1 VWWLLLACAG
11 GPAPEDSDD
20 QAAVDLDGDGVVAS
34 ADRDDADRSVGAS
47 FLAWRDTDRDGWGD
61 SEGQLEVC
69 GLRPSLASERGDCDD
84 SDPTVH
90 PGATET
96 CDDRDEDCNGLGDE
110 GQPWYADA
118 DADGWGDEATRVD
131 RCTAPDAAVAT
142 AGDCDDADPATYPG
156 AWDHCFDGTDQDC
169 DGGDSVCRY
178 PAEIAME
185 DVAVAIYAAEKGGQL
200 GYSVAG
206 VGDQNGDALPDV
218 GFGAPTLDTE
228 HGQGVIYIAA
238 AAAPG
243 AHDADDL
250 AMTTIAGGAPSTY
263 YSHAGW
269 ALAGGG
275 DVTGDGVA
283 DLIDRAW
290 LVPGPV
296 VGQLQLQE
304 AVVAR
309 YDYNS
314 SYEYAMP
321 GDLDGD
327 GRPDV
332 LVGNAAH
339 EDGGVAPPSGAVWLY
354 DDIPANLVT
363 GDSDAVGG
371 LIGRTGDLAGY
382 QVAGPGDVDG
392 DGRPDILV
400 SAPSNDARAWS
411 AGRVF
416 LVTDVPEGQSY
427 LDDAAE
433 AILRAPNPYERLGQY
448 GLSGA
453 GDVDGDGYAD
463 LLLGSSSA
471 PPDHHGEGSPEQWVC
486 ASLVLGPVS
495 GDLHLEAVAHA
506 RYEAVVSRDCL
517 HTRVSGPGDMD
528 GDGFDDVAIGAD
540 SAQNLDGD
548 IAGAVYLFYTNPSG
562 VVSLAD
568 ADSRLYSRE
577 FAADLGWSMDAAGDV
592 NGDGFADLVVG
603 APQAGVGG
611 AAFIVLGGL

>member
-1 VWWLLLACAG
+1 LWWLLAACAR
-11 GPAPEDSDD
+11 APDTVGADSDPPGGIDID
-20 QAAVDLDGDGVVAS
+20 QDGIF
-34 ADRDDADRSVGAS
+34 ADSDCDDADRTVGAS
-47 FLAWRDTDRDGWGD
+47 FVAWSDADRDGWGD
-61 SEGQLEVC
+61 SARPLQVC
-69 GLRPSLASERGDCDD
+69 ALGLSIASASGDCDD
-84 SDPTVH
+84 ADPTVH

-96 CDDRDEDCNGLGDE
+96 CDDRDQDCDSLGDE

-118 DADGWGDEATRVD
+118 DADGWGEEATRVD

-185 DVAVAIYAAEKGGQL
+185 DAAVAIYGSEKGGEL

-206 VGDQNGDALPDV
+206 AGDHDADGLPEV
-218 GFGAPTLDTE
+218 ALGAPLIETE
-228 HGQGVIYIAA
+228 HGQGVIYIAGRF
-238 AAAPG
+238 APG
-243 AHDADDL
+243 RHDADSL
-250 AMTTIAGGAPSTY
+250 TSTWIVGGPVTSVYKT
-263 YSHAGW
+263 AGW
-269 ALAGGG
+269 SLFSAG
-275 DVTGDGVA
+275 DVDADGTTELLDTGR
-283 DLIDRAW
+283 L
-290 LVPGPV
+290 LSGPWGGI
-296 VGQLQLQE
+296 VGTWE
-304 AVVAR
+304 ATSAR
-309 YDYNS
+309 YAISFANYS
-314 SYEYAMP
+314 TGTA
-321 GDLDGD
+321 GDLDGDRRSDVLVGGWGYEEVEGDIRGAAFVFRGGGTGELVEADADSALIGALGDLAGYRVAGAGDTDAD

-332 LVGNAAH
+332 LV
-339 EDGGVAPPSGAVWLY
+339 
-354 DDIPANLVT
+354 
-363 GDSDAVGG
+363 
-371 LIGRTGDLAGY
+371 
-382 QVAGPGDVDG
+382 
-392 DGRPDILV
+392 
-400 SAPSNDARAWS
+400 SAPANDARAWS

-433 AILRAPNPYERLGQY
+433 AILRAPNPYERLGEY

-517 HTRVSGPGDMD
+517 HTRVAGPGDMD
-528 GDGFDDVAIGAD
+528 GDGFDEIAIGAD
-540 SAQNLDGD
+540 SAQNLEGD

-562 VVSLAD
+562 VVSLGD
-568 ADSRLYSRE
+568 ADSGSTRGS
-577 FAADLGWSMDAAGDV
+577 SPPTSAG
-592 NGDGFADLVVG
+592 AWT
-603 APQAGVGG
+603 PRQT
-611 AAFIVLGGL
+611 